1 MKIDTLF
8 NNYIVIHK
16 INLKKFIGVFEGKE
30 KRFGSKTLTSAGN
43 INLFKKEEM
52 NYLNMELSKIF
63 TKLLDLYQ
71 IKNFVFEVTS
81 IWKNFYKKLDYQE
94 NHVHPAHFS
103 FIIYSNVDKS
113 HTVFNNPARN
123 IIEASDTS
131 NIFNVQFQP
140 KCETGDMIVF
150 PSYLEHW
157 VKPNKNNETIAGN
170 IKFKKITFNETK

>member
-8 NNYIVIHK
+8 NNYIAIHQ
-16 INLKKFIGVFEGKE
+16 IDLKKFTGVFETKE
-30 KRFGSKTLTSAGN
+30 KHFGSGTSTSIGH
-43 INLFKKEEM
+43 INLFKKEEV
-52 NYLNMELSKIF
+52 NYLNIELSKIF
-63 TKLLDLYQ
+63 TELLGLYQ
-71 IKNFVFEVTS
+71 IKNFVFEVTD
-81 IWKNFYKKLDYQE
+81 IWKNFYKELDYQE
-94 NHVHPAHFS
+94 NHVHSSHFS

-131 NIFNVQFQP
+131 NIFNLQCQP
-140 KCETGDMIVF
+140 KCKKGDMIVF

-170 IKFKKITFNETK
+170 IKFKKITR